1 MKKMLSMILALMMC
15 TVSGLGMAEGGV
27 IGGADGPTQIVV
39 SGPSFILPDAL
50 EKAAI
55 EAGRKGTSTLAVTE
69 VSGINTGDADLDAA
83 LVDLFKAL
91 GFTST
96 VQGDE
101 TEFALTISGTDV
113 LSLGLAV
120 SEDDLYVKS
129 NLLGGTVVVGADE
142 VETLLTRLVDMLV
155 MMELL
160 TEEDAAMFNE
170 MFGSLAD
177 AIPAALQNEAFNA
190 ELTDEDLLA
199 LDFTAL
205 TAALET
211 VMAKAQTVENPIVP
225 RNCDPAVT
233 GMTLNASNED
243 MLLVTKAIIQFIKD
257 NPKLMVF
264 ISSQLGLTTEAQLTY
279 MWEALQ
285 GVSIFE
291 SEEEMRANNMT
302 IEQLLD
308 EVLAELDGKKLL
320 DGDYVIN
327 ICVDEAGMPVYMT
340 FTLPLF
346 IEQETLYTYTESD
359 ETETTEVVEPVDPVG
374 ETTVIEVVYSRM
386 TVAQGVSHVVNITVD
401 GETLTVDTLVNGNT
415 AHITLSVPEEEPII
429 IDATVEGN
437 TLAAKLT
444 FNPDEETAITCTFDG
459 SYLYNET
466 KYVLAGKLMVEEV
479 FTPGETET
487 PTLNGMTL
495 PGFESHKPQAKTNTL
510 TLDIKADY
518 DLNGVDFNGV
528 TDIVVDFN
536 DVHVALQAKSF
547 TSDPT
552 EAIMAGEVVRP
563 AELDEAAFSNWFVGV
578 VNTLNSWSGNLLM
591 ALPESLLNILMYSGM

>member
-15 TVSGLGMAEGGV
+15 TVFGLGMAEGGV

-142 VETLLTRLVDMLV
+142 VETLLNRLIDMLV
-155 MMELL
+155 MMEAFTEDDAAELKGMLDGVGQAITALMENGAMNMVL
-160 TEEDAAMFNE
+160 TED
-170 MFGSLAD
+170 
-177 AIPAALQNEAFNA
+177 
-190 ELTDEDLLA
+190 DLLA
-199 LDFTAL
+199 LDFSAI
-205 TAALET
+205 TAAMEP
-211 VMAKAQTVENPIVP
+211 VMAKAQTVENPVVP
-225 RNCDPAVT
+225 RNCDPAVM
-233 GMTLNASNED
+233 GMTLNATNED
-243 MLLVTKAIIQFIKD
+243 MQQVVQAMIQFLKD
-257 NPKLMVF
+257 NPKLMNY
-264 ISSQLGLTTEAQLTY
+264 IGLQLGLNTEVQL
-279 MWEALQ
+279 EALWET
-285 GVSIFE
+285 FE
-291 SEEEMRANNMT
+291 SLGLYASKEEYLADNPT
-302 IEQLLD
+302 IEKILD
-308 EVLAELDGKKLL
+308 EALAELDGKKLL

-346 IEQETLYTYTESD
+346 IEQETLYTDVE
-359 ETETTEVVEPVDPVG
+359 ETEAADDLVG

-437 TLAAKLT
+437 TLTAKLT